1 MTFATGGAPH
11 AGSRQG
17 SLIFKVYFL
26 FLFFSFLPLLFPLC
40 HACFMGFPGGSAGK
54 ESACNA
60 GERSEVKLLSHVQ
73 LFATS

>member
-1 MTFATGGAPH
+1 MTFATGGVPH

-40 HACFMGFPGGSAGK
+40 HACFMGFPVAQLVK
-54 ESACNA
+54 NLPAMQEK
-60 GERSEVKLLSHVQ
+60 EVK
-73 LFATS
+73 